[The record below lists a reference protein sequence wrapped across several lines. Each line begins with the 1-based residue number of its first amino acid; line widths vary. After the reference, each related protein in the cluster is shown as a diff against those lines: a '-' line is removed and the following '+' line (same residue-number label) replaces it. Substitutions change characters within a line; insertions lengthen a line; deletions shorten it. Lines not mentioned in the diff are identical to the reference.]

1 MEPFSDSKLSD
12 LADLDDKEYGPE
24 LEEMVGVEEI
34 GREEEL
40 KPETDV
46 NAGAG
51 KLDDAGE
58 DNEGAIA
65 EDNEPVTESEKV
77 SRVYIDGERKSRWC
91 TENKLATS

>member
-12 LADLDDKEYGPE
+12 LADLDDKEYVPE

-51 KLDDAGE
+51 KSNDTGE
-58 DNEGAIA
+58 D
-65 EDNEPVTESEKV
+65 D
-77 SRVYIDGERKSRWC
+77 
-91 TENKLATS
+91 